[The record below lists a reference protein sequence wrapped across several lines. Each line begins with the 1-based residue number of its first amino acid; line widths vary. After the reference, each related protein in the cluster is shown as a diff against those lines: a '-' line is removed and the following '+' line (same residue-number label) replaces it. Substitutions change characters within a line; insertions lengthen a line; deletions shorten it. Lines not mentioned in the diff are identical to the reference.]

1 MEQKSYTK
9 KELRVL
15 MESTGYPMAS
25 IEKTMRLLEL
35 LRAINEDAFLSENLT
50 LKGLYGDAESTS
62 LIRKC
67 IAYYLSLSRGVD
79 IPQALEAIGRR
90 PTQDFK
96 KQLFPM
102 LKTGYGF
109 VDRDLM
115 TSEAVKCVSRFID
128 FTENEHLYLEEARKG
143 YYRPDL
149 LFENESAVR
158 IAENPA
164 AKFYILNRA

>member
-15 MESTGYPMAS
+15 MEATGYPMAS

-35 LRAINEDAFLSENLT
+35 LRAIFDAYTMER
-50 LKGLYGDAESTS
+50 KGLYGDAESTS